1 MQLQLVC
8 VPIQTRLGNPGAEDP
23 LMTPYSLLLGS
34 EESIQRLSWAAPMAP
49 PTGQLLLMA
58 GEERQS
64 SAGEIHKAGGMW
76 LFGRLHKLPRG
87 LGGISKPEDAK
98 LTHGN
103 RSSLDVFH
111 F

>member
-1 MQLQLVC
+1 M
-8 VPIQTRLGNPGAEDP
+8 
-23 LMTPYSLLLGS
+23 GS
-34 EESIQRLSWAAPMAP
+34 SNLSPAP

-64 SAGEIHKAGGMW
+64 SAGQIHKAGGMW

-98 LTHGN
+98 PTHGN